1 MEREDTARV
10 TMADIRARWN
20 VSNSTLRRHRLN
32 GNLSTGERDDRGR
45 WTFDVAEVEA
55 DAVLHEWATNTP
67 LDSSGEVVT
76 NHQVD
81 TPSSIELGELRAR
94 SEAADE
100 RAARI
105 TAERDRARSDHE
117 QERLRADA
125 AERATLEQRARA
137 DVATARAEERDRMIA
152 GSDLERDRLMAELDQ
167 VRAEAAEAR
176 DNARWSYRRRLRKPI
191 E

>member
-1 MEREDTARV
+1 MSERPEFTIKQAAEACQV
-10 TMADIRARWN
+10 SPKTIR
-20 VSNSTLRRHRLN
+20 RRLDSDKFPNAHRLDD
-32 GNLSTGERDDRGR
+32 STGSPWLIPVTDLIASGLTPGKPAAPANADQDEAANADDM
-45 WTFDVAEVEA
+45 
-55 DAVLHEWATNTP
+55 
-67 LDSSGEVVT
+67 
-76 NHQVD
+76 
-81 TPSSIELGELRAR
+81 IELGELRAHR
-94 SEAADE
+94 DAAQE
-100 RAARI
+100 QAARI